1 MVSLS
6 AYKAKDSIT
15 KTFTFGVTK
24 FTPFTLL
31 MQKPLDA
38 IQAKTGFNH
47 FRSRIFI
54 LLVTDQKD
62 VYYL

>member
-15 KTFTFGVTK
+15 KTCSFGVTK
-24 FTPFTLL
+24 LTPFALL

-47 FRSRIFI
+47 FGSRIFT
-54 LLVTDQKD
+54 LLVTNQKH
-62 VYYL
+62 VFYV